1 MAVERLVAAHEVHRK
16 VMEVILAL
24 LVIALLQLEIKAVK
38 SRVLLSKC
46 SVMMKVLQASYA
58 SMKVHLLDIIDPSVD
73 QSLVEAPS
81 VQEAVA
87 EVRAVFATSLLKVFK
102 IGSEEIQEYS
112 KSLKLRRISL
122 MQRQSLIILKIY
134 QSNVLVKVWTQTMI

>member
-1 MAVERLVAAHEVHRK
+1 M
-16 VMEVILAL
+16 
-24 LVIALLQLEIKAVK
+24 
-38 SRVLLSKC
+38 
-46 SVMMKVLQASYA
+46 MMKVLQASFA
-58 SMKVHLLDIIDPSVD
+58 STKVHLVDLDPSVD

-81 VQEAVA
+81 VQVAVA
-87 EVRAVFATSLLKVFK
+87 EVLAVFATSLLKVLK

-134 QSNVLVKVWTQTMI
+134 QSNVLVKVWTQTTI